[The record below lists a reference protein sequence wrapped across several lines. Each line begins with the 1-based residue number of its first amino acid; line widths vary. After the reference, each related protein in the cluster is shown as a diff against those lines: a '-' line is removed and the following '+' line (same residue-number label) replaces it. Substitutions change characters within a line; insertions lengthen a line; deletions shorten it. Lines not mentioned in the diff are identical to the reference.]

1 MPAEAQ
7 FYFKMIRRVT
17 AFDPINMDGLFDSVT
32 GLESKPLST
41 NYEALGY
48 ESGYFVRN
56 MGSLCL
62 IIIVLPLAYFGVRG
76 LLALCTCGSS
86 EWQNKTHRWRF
97 LIK

>member
-1 MPAEAQ
+1 VPAEAQ

-56 MGSLCL
+56 MGSL
-62 IIIVLPLAYFGVRG
+62 PDHYSAASG
-76 LLALCTCGSS
+76 LLWSSRSSRALYV
-86 EWQNKTHRWRF
+86 W
-97 LIK
+97 LIRVAEQDSQVEVLD